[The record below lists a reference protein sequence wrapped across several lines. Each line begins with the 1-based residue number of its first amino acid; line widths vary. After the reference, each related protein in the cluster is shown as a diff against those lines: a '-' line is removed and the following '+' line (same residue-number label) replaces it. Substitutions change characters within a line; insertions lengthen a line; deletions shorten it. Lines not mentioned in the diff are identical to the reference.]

1 MRSACLILGF
11 GVLAVLLQT
20 TLFHLAPIIP
30 DLVLV
35 LCVYLGLFHHN
46 LGGAVGA
53 FLLGYILDTFSGAYP
68 GLNAF
73 AMTFVFLLVYL
84 LSRRLWIEHGL
95 SAIVLVFVAAVMKA
109 LTIVGLVLV
118 FSGGLRAATIRDDI
132 LGGALAA
139 VATPLVFGALD
150 GGKRWL
156 RVV

>member
-1 MRSACLILGF
+1 
-11 GVLAVLLQT
+11 VLAVLVQT
-20 TLFHLAPIIP
+20 TLLHHAPIGGVIP

-53 FLLGYILDTFSGAYP
+53 FLLGYILDTFSGANP

-73 AMTFVFLLVYL
+73 AMTLIFLLVHL
-84 LSRRLWIEHGL
+84 LSRRLWIERGL
-95 SAIVLVFVAAVMKA
+95 AAIVLVFIAAAIKT

-118 FSGGLRAATIRDDI
+118 FSEGLPAAAIRDDI

-139 VATPLVFGALD
+139 ATTPLVFAALD